1 MKSAR
6 RRLFEGHA
14 DMRKGLPSNA
24 AFSERPAGIEGKV
37 EFGGKARSAWKMQA
51 GATIGQI
58 ANDTIES
65 HATGRNDFGALEYF
79 GPRKPPMLNH
89 TQRPNLQFDENNCGP
104 NLFQN
109 RK

>member
-14 DMRKGLPSNA
+14 NVRRGLPSNP
-24 AFSERPAGIEGKV
+24 AFSERATGIERKV
-37 EFGGKARSAWKMQA
+37 EFGRKASGGWKMQA
-51 GATIGQI
+51 STAIGQI
-58 ANDTIES
+58 AHDTIEC
-65 HATGRNDFGALEYF
+65 HATARNDFGALEYF